1 MTFETG
7 IEGVSIA
14 PETLDKGSSIQSMPT
29 APECEGYTFKGWF
42 TADDEE
48 ADLTVYKGGN
58 ITIYA
63 IYEYTVTFE
72 TGVDGVTVDPVTAK
86 AGKTFPVPAAPDRDG
101 YTFAGWF
108 TEEGGKGEEVDL
120 ENYNGGDIT
129 VYAKWEAVEPA
140 PGV

>member
-1 MTFETG
+1 
-7 IEGVSIA
+7 
-14 PETLDKGSSIQSMPT
+14 MPT

-58 ITIYA
+58 ITVYA

-72 TGVDGVTVDPVTAK
+72 TGVDEVTVNPVTLDK
-86 AGKTFPVPAAPDRDG
+86 GSSIQSMPTAPDRDG

-120 ENYNGGDIT
+120 KNYKGGNIT
-129 VYAKWEAVEPA
+129 VYAKWEAVEPD